1 MFLCENILLICK
13 KKKRKGE
20 KKKKTFALLLT
31 LHIKPASI
39 LKSEIISSQFL
50 QKQDVK
56 YYFF

>member
-13 KKKRKGE
+13 KKKRKE

-56 YYFF
+56 YDFF

>member
-13 KKKRKGE
+13 KKKRKE